1 MFLGR
6 LGYVF
11 DLPDEPEEALGCGVL
26 ASLELVA
33 DEVLQGVGLKG
44 SSKLA
49 VSDFLVITILVSS
62 MHLPSNNIWRY
73 TAWELTLMLPCI
85 SLLTGLKA
93 ALPRTSKRV
102 VRDSA
107 ASRNCVVLIA
117 LSLEAS

>member
-1 MFLGR
+1 MVFLGR

-49 VSDFLVITILVSS
+49 VSDFLVITTLVSS
-62 MHLPSNNIWRY
+62 MRLPAPSNIWRY
-73 TAWELTLMLPCI
+73 TA
-85 SLLTGLKA
+85 
-93 ALPRTSKRV
+93 
-102 VRDSA
+102 
-107 ASRNCVVLIA
+107 
-117 LSLEAS
+117 